1 MIKQIPTEDTI
12 KLVRAYLREEFP
24 STRFAVRG
32 IIENTYTAIMVRWL
46 GDVDRANELI
56 AGLMYFQGSKVD
68 PGTGKLVHVSA
79 VWNGEKVRFGCDF
92 MILSGV
98 DG

>member
-1 MIKQIPTEDTI
+1 MIKQISAEDTI
-12 KLVRAYLREEFP
+12 QLVRGYLREEFP
-24 STRFAVRG
+24 ETRFAVRG

-46 GDVDRANELI
+46 GQVDRANELI

-68 PGTGKLVHVSA
+68 PGTGKLVPVVA
-79 VWNGEKVRFGCDF
+79 VWNGQKVRFMCDF
-92 MILSGV
+92 MIISGV